1 MEQTAVSWLENELSK
16 YDIHAPIS
24 LSNWDT
30 LKQLVEQ
37 AKAIE
42 RQKMIDAMMYTFHQQ
57 NTLPYGMEY
66 IVKRDE
72 MIENCI
78 KYYNETYGTHK

>member
-1 MEQTAVSWLENELSK
+1 MAQTAVNWLLEFIEPSLTSEQKHFFSK
-16 YDIHAPIS
+16 VM
-24 LSNWDT
+24 
-30 LKQLVEQ
+30 QQ

-78 KYYNETYGTHK
+78 KYYNETYGTHE

>member
-1 MEQTAVSWLENELSK
+1 MAQTAVNWLLEFIEPSLTSEQKHFFSK
-16 YDIHAPIS
+16 VM
-24 LSNWDT
+24 
-30 LKQLVEQ
+30 QQ

-66 IVKRDE
+66 ILKRDE

-78 KYYNETYGTHK
+78 KYYNETYGTHE